1 MPSQDDYLDE
11 LLKGIS
17 DEEDGAAGDEGNAV
31 SADSPDLDAVAGMT
45 EEEIAKLL
53 AAGSDEPAVAEEPVQ
68 SRTQGNGDSLEDVI
82 AMLEGTADSDLQEI
96 QDLLQKSDNN
106 ELVDTNQDLE
116 DNISP
121 VDKLLAD
128 IEGAEG
134 EGDAL
139 DAKGQRALEKK
150 RRKEEKLAQKKA
162 KKEEKK
168 AAKAK
173 KSRKEKAKT
182 GKRQS
187 EEDPS
192 IEYDVLD
199 SIVSDAG
206 KIGQKD
212 TAAEAILEIDK
223 EEADSLIPDIAVLEG
238 EEEEETKEE
247 PKEKNSLFARFVA
260 FLMEE
265 DEEDEKTENENLRLS
280 KENQDIINELDKENA
295 KKGDKSKKKKKEKPK
310 KEPKPKK
317 APKPKK
323 EKPPKEEEPEP
334 SGSRL
339 TLKKVLPIVLLGA
352 SVGAVILIFVN
363 ISMDFADKKVARN
376 AYQEGDYEACFQN
389 LYGKKLNDEEA
400 LMYGKSESILYIS
413 LWYRKYEV
421 FAGEGKEVQALD
433 ILIQAVNDY
442 PMLYEYASQWNAIA
456 EISEVYSSMVNIL
469 RDKYGI
475 TEAQA
480 LEIAA
485 EKSDLEYTKMVTG
498 IANGMTYDSL
508 RNPGSVQ
515 QPVEQELPN
524 ELPEESDIGQGNFV
538 DNQR

>member
-17 DEEDGAAGDEGNAV
+17 DEADGAAGDEGNAV
-31 SADSPDLDAVAGMT
+31 SVDSPDLDAVAGMT

-121 VDKLLAD
+121 VDKLLSD

-212 TAAEAILEIDK
+212 TAADAIVEIDK

-238 EEEEETKEE
+238 EEETKEE

>member
-17 DEEDGAAGDEGNAV
+17 DEADGAAGDEGNAV
-31 SADSPDLDAVAGMT
+31 SVDSPDLDAVAGMT

-212 TAAEAILEIDK
+212 TAADAIVEIDK

-238 EEEEETKEE
+238 EEETKEE

-498 IANGMTYDSL
+498 ITNGMTYDSL

>member
-1 MPSQDDYLDE
+1 M
-11 LLKGIS
+11 
-17 DEEDGAAGDEGNAV
+17 
-31 SADSPDLDAVAGMT
+31 
-45 EEEIAKLL
+45 

-212 TAAEAILEIDK
+212 TAADAIVEIDK

-238 EEEEETKEE
+238 EEETKEE

-310 KEPKPKK
+310 KE
-317 APKPKK
+317 
-323 EKPPKEEEPEP
+323 
-334 SGSRL
+334 
-339 TLKKVLPIVLLGA
+339 
-352 SVGAVILIFVN
+352 
-363 ISMDFADKKVARN
+363 
-376 AYQEGDYEACFQN
+376 Q
-389 LYGKKLNDEEA
+389 
-400 LMYGKSESILYIS
+400 
-413 LWYRKYEV
+413 
-421 FAGEGKEVQALD
+421 
-433 ILIQAVNDY
+433 
-442 PMLYEYASQWNAIA
+442 
-456 EISEVYSSMVNIL
+456 
-469 RDKYGI
+469 
-475 TEAQA
+475 
-480 LEIAA
+480 
-485 EKSDLEYTKMVTG
+485 
-498 IANGMTYDSL
+498 
-508 RNPGSVQ
+508 
-515 QPVEQELPN
+515 
-524 ELPEESDIGQGNFV
+524 IGRAHV
-538 DNQR
+538 

>member
-17 DEEDGAAGDEGNAV
+17 DEADGAAGDEGNAV
-31 SADSPDLDAVAGMT
+31 SVDSPDLDAVAGMT

-212 TAAEAILEIDK
+212 TAADAIVEIDK

-238 EEEEETKEE
+238 EEETKEE

>member
-17 DEEDGAAGDEGNAV
+17 DEADGAAGDEGNAV
-31 SADSPDLDAVAGMT
+31 SVDSPDLDAVAGMT

-212 TAAEAILEIDK
+212 TAADAIVEIDK

-238 EEEEETKEE
+238 EEETKEE

-456 EISEVYSSMVNIL
+456 EISEVYSSIVNIL

>member
-1 MPSQDDYLDE
+1 M
-11 LLKGIS
+11 
-17 DEEDGAAGDEGNAV
+17 
-31 SADSPDLDAVAGMT
+31 
-45 EEEIAKLL
+45 
-53 AAGSDEPAVAEEPVQ
+53 
-68 SRTQGNGDSLEDVI
+68 
-82 AMLEGTADSDLQEI
+82 
-96 QDLLQKSDNN
+96 
-106 ELVDTNQDLE
+106 
-116 DNISP
+116 
-121 VDKLLAD
+121 
-128 IEGAEG
+128 
-134 EGDAL
+134 
-139 DAKGQRALEKK
+139 
-150 RRKEEKLAQKKA
+150 
-162 KKEEKK
+162 
-168 AAKAK
+168 
-173 KSRKEKAKT
+173 
-182 GKRQS
+182 
-187 EEDPS
+187 
-192 IEYDVLD
+192 
-199 SIVSDAG
+199 
-206 KIGQKD
+206 
-212 TAAEAILEIDK
+212 
-223 EEADSLIPDIAVLEG
+223 
-238 EEEEETKEE
+238 
-247 PKEKNSLFARFVA
+247 
-260 FLMEE
+260 
-265 DEEDEKTENENLRLS
+265 
-280 KENQDIINELDKENA
+280 
-295 KKGDKSKKKKKEKPK
+295 
-310 KEPKPKK
+310 
-317 APKPKK
+317 
-323 EKPPKEEEPEP
+323 
-334 SGSRL
+334 
-339 TLKKVLPIVLLGA
+339 LGA

-538 DNQR
+538 DTQR

>member
-17 DEEDGAAGDEGNAV
+17 DEADGAAGDEGNAV
-31 SADSPDLDAVAGMT
+31 SVDSPDLDAVAGMT

-187 EEDPS
+187 EEDRS
-192 IEYDVLD
+192 EERRGERVCTDV
-199 SIVSDAG
+199 
-206 KIGQKD
+206 
-212 TAAEAILEIDK
+212 
-223 EEADSLIPDIAVLEG
+223 
-238 EEEEETKEE
+238 
-247 PKEKNSLFARFVA
+247 
-260 FLMEE
+260 
-265 DEEDEKTENENLRLS
+265 
-280 KENQDIINELDKENA
+280 
-295 KKGDKSKKKKKEKPK
+295 
-310 KEPKPKK
+310 
-317 APKPKK
+317 
-323 EKPPKEEEPEP
+323 
-334 SGSRL
+334 
-339 TLKKVLPIVLLGA
+339 
-352 SVGAVILIFVN
+352 
-363 ISMDFADKKVARN
+363 
-376 AYQEGDYEACFQN
+376 
-389 LYGKKLNDEEA
+389 
-400 LMYGKSESILYIS
+400 
-413 LWYRKYEV
+413 
-421 FAGEGKEVQALD
+421 
-433 ILIQAVNDY
+433 
-442 PMLYEYASQWNAIA
+442 
-456 EISEVYSSMVNIL
+456 
-469 RDKYGI
+469 
-475 TEAQA
+475 
-480 LEIAA
+480 
-485 EKSDLEYTKMVTG
+485 
-498 IANGMTYDSL
+498 
-508 RNPGSVQ
+508 
-515 QPVEQELPN
+515 
-524 ELPEESDIGQGNFV
+524 
-538 DNQR
+538 

>member
-17 DEEDGAAGDEGNAV
+17 DEADGAAGDEGNAV
-31 SADSPDLDAVAGMT
+31 SVDSPDLDAVAGMT

-121 VDKLLAD
+121 VDKLLSD

-212 TAAEAILEIDK
+212 TAADAIVEIDK

-238 EEEEETKEE
+238 EEETKEE

-352 SVGAVILIFVN
+352 SVGAVIFVN

-508 RNPGSVQ
+508 RNPRAVQ